1 MNFSHKF
8 RTWLSLRWPLILFF
22 AFVGLLWLIPKWI
35 NKPQPRIIHVLGSST
50 QHVDVL
56 WFKQEDISNQI
67 TTNAGGTAFMM
78 PLAQDALIALDVR
91 SGATIW
97 NIQLPFER
105 SGVSGMRADQNTIFT
120 VTSIRADAYEATTGK
135 LKWSTRLGDGHV
147 SIIPQLDAGVLR
159 VYYGD
164 KLLELDPETGKIL
177 ASKPK
182 GSIVWVTGNII
193 LHTPTE
199 NQLSAFDTQAG
210 GLLWNNNRPFYIDEG
225 QEPLDIGNN
234 NLFVGFI
241 RGICALNLRTGKY
254 GRCHPEID
262 ISNVAIDYHSQLGYA
277 MREDLVL
284 LTIDLQTG
292 NVLGETSFLSS
303 KPIDKQIDSV
313 SSIVFSDGVIVVTF
327 SDSGQ
332 TFGLKINQFS
342 Q

>member
-1 MNFSHKF
+1 MNLSKRF
-8 RTWLSLRWPLILFF
+8 RIWLSQRGALALFIVIVVLLGMLQAWLQRPL
-22 AFVGLLWLIPKWI
+22 
-35 NKPQPRIIHVLGSST
+35 PRITHILGSST

-67 TTNAGGTAFMM
+67 TTNAGGMAFMM

-97 NIQLPFER
+97 NIQLPFEQ
-105 SGVSGMRADQNTIFT
+105 SGVRGMRADQDTIFT
-120 VTSIRADAYEATTGK
+120 VTSIRADAYEATTGE

-147 SIIPQLDAGVLR
+147 SVIPQLDAGVLR

-164 KLLELDPETGKIL
+164 NLLELDPETGKIL
-177 ASKPK
+177 VLKPK
-182 GSIVWVTGNII
+182 ESIVWVIGNII

-199 NQLSAFDTQAG
+199 NRLSAFDKQIG
-210 GLLWNNNRPFYIDEG
+210 GLLWTNRPFYIDEG

-234 NLFVGFI
+234 NLLVGFI
-241 RGICALNLRTGKY
+241 RGICALNLRTGEY
-254 GRCHPEID
+254 SWCHPEID

-303 KPIDKQIDSV
+303 QPIDEQIGSV
-313 SSIVFSDGVIVVTF
+313 SSITFSNGVVVISF

-332 TFGLKINQFS
+332 TFGLRFS
-342 Q
+342 QSSQ

>member
-1 MNFSHKF
+1 MKLPQRF
-8 RTWLSLRWPLILFF
+8 RLWLSRRGALALFIVLVVSLGVLQAWFQRPL
-22 AFVGLLWLIPKWI
+22 
-35 NKPQPRIIHVLGSST
+35 PRITHILGSST

-67 TTNAGGTAFMM
+67 TINAGGTAFMM

-91 SGATIW
+91 SGAAIW

-105 SGVSGMRADQNTIFT
+105 SGVIGMRADQDTIFT

-147 SIIPQLDAGVLR
+147 SVIPQLDAGVLR

-164 KLLELDPETGKIL
+164 KLFELDPETGKIL

-182 GSIVWVTGNII
+182 ESIVWVAGNII

-199 NQLSAFDTQAG
+199 NQLSAFDIQAG

-225 QEPLDIGNN
+225 REPLDIGNN
-234 NLFVGFI
+234 SLLVGFI
-241 RGICALNLRTGKY
+241 RGICALNLQTGKY
-254 GRCHPEID
+254 GWCHPEID
-262 ISNVAIDYHSQLGYA
+262 IPKVAIDYHSQLGYA

-303 KPIDKQIDSV
+303 KPIDEQIGSV
-313 SSIVFSDGVIVVTF
+313 SSIVFSNGVIVVTF

-332 TFGLKINQFS
+332 TFGLSIK
-342 Q
+342 